1 MLLDRVSRI
10 AHKGRTHVGK
20 LVRARP
26 HLGHHA
32 LGRNREVRG
41 KLASAHE
48 RMSSRNTFGI
58 ALGSP
63 KVRARDRGGSRI
75 GEPAVVI
82 ILTFSLRLLDREFGI
97 REDVVE
103 HQHGERGLSAMDR
116 GGLTFSQRLHV
127 LAVRTDPNTLDLA
140 KTARQVILT
149 GRLFSRCEP
158 ACAAGSHAHHP
169 IRRDSGR

>member
-10 AHKGRTHVGK
+10 ARKGRTHVGK

-32 LGRNREVRG
+32 LERNREVRG
-41 KLASAHE
+41 KLASARE

-63 KVRARDRGGSRI
+63 KGRARDRGGSRI

-127 LAVRTDPNTLDLA
+127 LAVRMDPNTLDLA

>member
-41 KLASAHE
+41 KLASARE

-63 KVRARDRGGSRI
+63 KGRARDRGGSRI

-140 KTARQVILT
+140 KTARQVMMWSPILGQRIGDHLYGT
-149 GRLFSRCEP
+149 
-158 ACAAGSHAHHP
+158 
-169 IRRDSGR
+169 

>member
-10 AHKGRTHVGK
+10 ARKGRTHVGK

-41 KLASAHE
+41 KLASARE

-63 KVRARDRGGSRI
+63 KGRARDRGGSRI

-103 HQHGERGLSAMDR
+103 HQHGERGLSAMDPENR
-116 GGLTFSQRLHV
+116 GIYTQSDSSKKSSRNIWS
-127 LAVRTDPNTLDLA
+127 LAVVSVDQRY
-140 KTARQVILT
+140 
-149 GRLFSRCEP
+149 
-158 ACAAGSHAHHP
+158 
-169 IRRDSGR
+169 